1 MAEAKSDQNRYDSNP
16 SRHRGEPLNWHY
28 ALAGLL
34 TLFPG
39 FGLGYLVLHRGT
51 PFQNSIATW
60 LVLSVIGFFMVWTEV
75 GLSTLSVSIT
85 VLLSWS
91 LVAEITASHLLI
103 AAMTQDWVV
112 MGAWSRLG
120 AIMGVL
126 AVPIGSLI
134 YLLGL
139 AIVVVILNYR
149 CLGECCLQEILSL
162 CREGNRERGRAA
174 KQRGPS
180 WWMALFASRRKIGS
194 ATLPCAFSSLSS
206 RVPQLRHSL

>member
-149 CLGECCLQEILSL
+149 CLGDVLSPRNPLPLQR
-162 CREGNRERGRAA
+162 REQGKR
-174 KQRGPS
+174 P
-180 WWMALFASRRKIGS
+180 RRCTSGK
-194 ATLPCAFSSLSS
+194 P
-206 RVPQLRHSL
+206 